1 MQALHI
7 ASARCNARVLV
18 RLLGLGANQSL
29 RDREGRDAAEATR
42 QKLSNTDPWQ
52 RMLQQRCVCLLS
64 CLPPPSQPPP
74 TLRRATHRTRKI
86 TKEEIAL
93 QILV

>member
-7 ASARCNARVLV
+7 ASVRCNARVLV
-18 RLLGLGANQSL
+18 RLLGLGANQTL

-52 RMLQQRCVCLLS
+52 RMLQQRCVRLFS

-74 TLRRATHRTRKI
+74 THRTRKI
-86 TKEEIAL
+86 TKEEIQQRTNL
-93 QILV
+93 KIVC